1 MVSNLK
7 VDKIQSVAGNTT
19 AMTIDSSG
27 RVTRNVIP
35 SFRAFKSSDG
45 NITYS
50 GGANISADMDT
61 TTFNVGNCFST
72 STGKFTAPV
81 TGLYYFMA
89 HLYNNSSG
97 PKRVYIMFEGTHTTN
112 MLGQSHTEAPNS
124 FQNSGIINLTAND
137 TCYVTCAYND
147 TIIYHHQTHSIFSG
161 YLIG

>member
-1 MVSNLK
+1 MASILK
-7 VDKIQSVAGNTT
+7 VNTIQDATNSNTAISV
-19 AMTIDSSG
+19 DSSG
-27 RVTRNVIP
+27 RVTTPARP
-35 SFRAFKSSDG
+35 SFRAFRSGAG

-50 GGANISADMDT
+50 AGANISADMDT

-97 PKRVYIMFEGTHTTN
+97 TKRVYIMFEGTHTTN
-112 MLGQSHTEAPNS
+112 MLGQSHTTSPDS

-137 TCYVTCAYND
+137 TCFITCAYAD
-147 TIIYHHQTHSIFSG
+147 TIIFHHLTHSVFSG
-161 YLIG
+161 CLIG